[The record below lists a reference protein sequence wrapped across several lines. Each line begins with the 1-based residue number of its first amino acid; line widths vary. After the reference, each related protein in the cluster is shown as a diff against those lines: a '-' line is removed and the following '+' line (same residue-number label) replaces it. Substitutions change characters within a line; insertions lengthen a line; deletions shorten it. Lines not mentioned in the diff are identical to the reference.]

1 MSTLKPLLCNWLFK
15 AWAHVNKPEMIKIGW
30 SQCGL
35 LQAFDPTFQIQAMD
49 ENMKIPLFHAD
60 SSVQEEGIEKEED
73 IDIDESIEKV
83 MESSSAKVVEIATSN
98 ITSSISTL
106 KSKTRKRY
114 VPATQTEL
122 CSCRGMS
129 LQHYRVNNTIC

>member
-1 MSTLKPLLCNWLFK
+1 
-15 AWAHVNKPEMIKIGW
+15 
-30 SQCGL
+30 
-35 LQAFDPTFQIQAMD
+35 MD

-83 MESSSAKVVEIATSN
+83 MESSSAKVAEIATSN